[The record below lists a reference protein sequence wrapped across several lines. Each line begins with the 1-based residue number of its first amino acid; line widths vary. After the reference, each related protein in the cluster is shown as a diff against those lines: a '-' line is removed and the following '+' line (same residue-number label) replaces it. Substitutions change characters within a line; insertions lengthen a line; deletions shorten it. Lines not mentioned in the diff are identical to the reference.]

1 MTHTTCNCA
10 NVVINSTRHTVDGRG
25 LEAASR
31 QVEGGRVS
39 AGGDKEAATSL
50 SEAHGFLF
58 HATDGGYRVSR
69 VPLHCV
75 SYSYSSTI
83 TESHYPSNNRYYES
97 RKKTVENK
105 FEKTWSKT
113 WSKMA

>member
-1 MTHTTCNCA
+1 MKDPYPNPNIVQHHLTPRSQLTHTTCNCA
-10 NVVINSTRHTVDGRG
+10 NVVINSTRHTVAGRG

-83 TESHYPSNNRYYES
+83 TESDYPSN
-97 RKKTVENK
+97 K
-105 FEKTWSKT
+105 
-113 WSKMA
+113 

>member
-1 MTHTTCNCA
+1 MWGVLVKGPYPNPNIVQHHFTPRSQLRHTTCNCA
-10 NVVINSTRHTVDGRG
+10 NVVINSTRHTVAGRG

-83 TESHYPSNNRYYES
+83 TE
-97 RKKTVENK
+97 RKCTKN
-105 FEKTWSKT
+105 
-113 WSKMA
+113 